1 MRKLLLLFGI
11 GSLGFGAYL
20 YYKRQLEVLE
30 DITYKVVGVK
40 ISTYNPF
47 SVEISTELT
56 NDSEISFT
64 IKGYDIDVVVNGQ
77 KVAEIKNAQMN
88 EKLKGF
94 GAKSNINFVTAL
106 SLNNSTGNIGTL
118 LDGVFGKGIKD
129 TIVKLEGSVSISR
142 GLFEYSNY
150 PVDLE
155 WSLDNFL

>member
-1 MRKLLLLFGI
+1 
-11 GSLGFGAYL
+11 
-20 YYKRQLEVLE
+20 
-30 DITYKVVGVK
+30 
-40 ISTYNPF
+40 
-47 SVEISTELT
+47 
-56 NDSEISFT
+56 
-64 IKGYDIDVVVNGQ
+64 
-77 KVAEIKNAQMN
+77 MN